1 MYHSSS
7 PSEVHRLTIY
17 LDKISVLKSIEKG
30 WIKRVTIFLKSRTN
44 NSEEIN
50 LRSLKFASI
59 LP

>member
-1 MYHSSS
+1 MYHYSS
-7 PSEVHRLTIY
+7 PSEAHRLTIY
-17 LDKISVLKSIEKG
+17 LYKISILKSIGKG
-30 WIKRVTIFLKSRTN
+30 WIKKVTIFLKSRTN